1 MEHAMELDA
10 TRRARLL
17 AGIEALAGARSV
29 DAIVEVI
36 RSSARA
42 IAGSDGIAVILR
54 DQEACFYAAED
65 AVGPLWQG
73 RRFPLTDCVS
83 GWAMLNR
90 QTAVIP
96 DIYRDA
102 RVPHEAYRPTFVQ
115 SMLMTPVGAPA
126 VTAAIGAYWATP
138 FTPSADTVE
147 HLETLA
153 RAAGIA
159 LESARLLD
167 ALRTSETRF
176 AAISDSIDQMIW
188 STRADGFHDYY
199 NKRWYDYTGMP
210 PGSTDG
216 DAWNGMFHPDDQARA
231 QQRWQHS
238 LATGAVYEIEYRLRH
253 RSGDYRWVLGRAW
266 PVRDDGGAITR
277 WYGTCTDINEL
288 RIAQD
293 DLRQL
298 NASLEHRVAER
309 TQALRREI
317 DERDRLEE
325 TLRQMQR
332 LEAVGQLTSGVA
344 HDFNNLLTV
353 ILGNLDFLQRDVGGA
368 SDPKTADKAARRIA
382 NMKHAA
388 ERGAKLTAQLLAFS
402 RRQRLEAK
410 PIDLN
415 DTVSSMQDLLRS
427 SMGGSVQLELVL
439 KPDLWPA
446 LVDQTQLELV
456 ILNLAINARDA
467 TQVGGVLVIETAN
480 AVADAPLRPEEPPAG
495 EYVVVSVADTGHGM
509 SDAVLARAFEP
520 FFTTKEVGKG
530 SGLGL
535 AQVYGFAKQSGG
547 GVRIETRVGE
557 GTVVKVY
564 LPRNIETST
573 VAQPVDQHAAP
584 SLVPGSKRVL
594 VIDDDSAVREI
605 SVAFLQDMG
614 CTVVDAGSGGAGL
627 DLLARSSK
635 PFDLVVLDFAMP
647 GMNGA
652 EVARAIAKDF
662 PDLPVLFV
670 TGYADLTALRDVGED
685 RIAQKPFDRADLTAK
700 VRRMLGVEADSSN
713 VVALRR

>member
-1 MEHAMELDA
+1 MDTNNA
-10 TRRARLL
+10 RRERLL
-17 AGIEALAGARSV
+17 AGIEALAGARGL
-29 DAIVEVI
+29 DAVVEVI
-36 RSSARA
+36 RGSARA

-54 DQEACFYAAED
+54 DQDQCFYAAED

-73 RRFPLTDCVS
+73 QRFPLETCVS

-90 QTAVIP
+90 QSALIP
-96 DIYRDA
+96 DIYSDD
-102 RVPHEAYRPTFVQ
+102 RVPHEAYRPTFVR
-115 SMLMTPVGAPA
+115 SMLMTPVGAPE
-126 VTAAIGAYWATP
+126 VTAAIGAYWATNV
-138 FTPSADTVE
+138 TPSADVIE

-153 RAAGIA
+153 RAAAIA
-159 LESARLLD
+159 FESARLQD
-167 ALRTSETRF
+167 
-176 AAISDSIDQMIW
+176 
-188 STRADGFHDYY
+188 
-199 NKRWYDYTGMP
+199 
-210 PGSTDG
+210 
-216 DAWNGMFHPDDQARA
+216 
-231 QQRWQHS
+231 
-238 LATGAVYEIEYRLRH
+238 
-253 RSGDYRWVLGRAW
+253 
-266 PVRDDGGAITR
+266 
-277 WYGTCTDINEL
+277 EL
-288 RIAQD
+288 RE
-293 DLRQL
+293 L
-298 NASLEHRVAER
+298 NASLEHRVVER
-309 TQALRREI
+309 TLALRREI
-317 DERDRLEE
+317 DERDRLED

-353 ILGNLDFLQRDVGGA
+353 ILGNLEFLQRD
-368 SDPKTADKAARRIA
+368 SDADPRATKRLA

-415 DTVSSMQDLLRS
+415 ESVSSMQELLRS
-427 SMGGSVQLELVL
+427 SMGGGVQLELVL
-439 KPDLWPA
+439 HPQLWPA

-467 TQVGGVLVIETAN
+467 TPVGGALVIETAN
-480 AVADAPLRPEEPPAG
+480 AVTATPLRPEEPPAG
-495 EYVVVSVADTGHGM
+495 EYVVVSVADTGTGM

-547 GVRIETRVGE
+547 GVRIETTMGE

-564 LPRNIETST
+564 LPRNVEA
-573 VAQPVDQHAAP
+573 VAAAQPVDDDAAP
-584 SLVPGSKRVL
+584 RLVPGSKRVL

-605 SVAFLQDMG
+605 SVAILQDMG
-614 CTVVDAGSGGAGL
+614 CAVVDAGSGGAGL
-627 DLLARSSK
+627 DILARAPK
-635 PFDLVVLDFAMP
+635 PFDLVLLDFAMP

-670 TGYADLTALRDVGED
+670 TGYADLTALREVGED
-685 RIAQKPFDRADLTAK
+685 RIAQKPFDHAELAAK
-700 VRRMLGVEADSSN
+700 VRRMLGVEAVGSN

>member
-1 MEHAMELDA
+1 MKIDHIA
-10 TRRARLL
+10 RAQLL
-17 AGIEALAGARSV
+17 ESIEALAGARSV
-29 DAIVEVI
+29 DAIVQVL
-36 RSSARA
+36 RRYARD
-42 IAGSDGIAVILR
+42 IAGADGISVILR
-54 DQEACFYAAED
+54 EGEFCHYAAED
-65 AVGPLWQG
+65 AISPLWAGQ
-73 RRFPLTDCVS
+73 RLPAANCVS
-83 GWAMLNR
+83 GWAMVNR
-90 QTAVIP
+90 QTVIIP
-96 DIYRDA
+96 DIYADE
-102 RVPHEAYRPTFVQ
+102 RVPHDLYRSTFVR
-115 SMLMTPVGAPA
+115 SMLMVPVGSPD
-126 VTAAIGAYWATP
+126 VTAAIGAYWAEQITP
-138 FTPSADTVE
+138 HAVTINR
-147 HLETLA
+147 LETLA
-153 RAAGIA
+153 RSAAIA
-159 LESARLLD
+159 LENARLLD
-167 ALRTSETRF
+167 ALRVSERRF
-176 AAISDSIDQMIW
+176 EGITDSIDQMIW
-188 STRADGFHDYY
+188 STRPDGFHDYY

-216 DAWNGMFHPDDQARA
+216 EEWSGMFHPDDQDRA
-231 QQRWQHS
+231 WARWQHS
-238 LATGAVYEIEYRLRH
+238 LATGDLYEIEYRLRH

-266 PVRDDGGAITR
+266 PVRDDRGAISR
-277 WYGTCTDINEL
+277 WYGTCTDIHEL
-288 RIAQD
+288 RTAQD

-298 NASLEHRVAER
+298 NASLESRVDDR
-309 TQALRREI
+309 TAALQREI
-317 DERDRLEE
+317 DERDRLED

-353 ILGNLDFLQRDVGGA
+353 ILGNLEFLQRDAGQTA
-368 SDPKTADKAARRIA
+368 DPKFGRRIA
-382 NMKHAA
+382 NMKQAA

-415 DTVSSMQDLLRS
+415 DSVSSMQDLLRS

-439 KPDLWPA
+439 HPQLWPA

-467 TQVGGVLVIETAN
+467 MQVGGSLAIETSN
-480 AVADAPLRPEEPPAG
+480 AIVGTPQRPEEPAAG
-495 EYVVVSVADTGHGM
+495 EYVVVSVADTGTGM
-509 SDAVLARAFEP
+509 SDSVLARAFEP

-564 LPRNIETST
+564 LPRVLEASPATT
-573 VAQPVDQHAAP
+573 QLDDVAVAAM
-584 SLVPGSKRVL
+584 VPGSKRVL

-605 SVAFLQDMG
+605 TVSLLEQMG
-614 CTVVDAGSGGAGL
+614 CNVADAGSGGAGL
-627 DLLARSSK
+627 DLLARSDAA
-635 PFDLVVLDFAMP
+635 FDLVVLDFAMP

-652 EVARAIAKDF
+652 DVARAIAKDF

-670 TGYADLTALRDVGED
+670 TGYADLTALREVGED
-685 RIAQKPFDRADLTAK
+685 RIAQKPFDHAEFATK
-700 VRRMLGVEADSSN
+700 VKRLLGVDAGSSN